1 MSRPS
6 RLGLL
11 ALALGAA
18 ALAAAYW
25 SALDAP
31 FYLDSRLHL
40 VERQHLHLAKISIQ
54 GLWDAMHLDFG
65 GRLYR
70 PLSNLTLALTYWA
83 SGLSPRAFRL
93 GNLAIHLAATA
104 AAAFLFLAVLQ
115 SPRVRGTRPGLGR
128 SAWCVALCAAA
139 LWAFHPVQTNVV
151 TYVIQ
156 RMAGLAGLFTFLS
169 VGCYLRARSTPETGW
184 NWRWAAAAG
193 AAAALALASKENAV
207 VIPLLWAAGE
217 WALLDPPGRRFPKRG
232 VGFLAGTVA
241 VGAAAAVVMLGPAFL
256 ETQRAVWAT
265 LPYSPLQRLLTEIRL
280 QANYLVL
287 LLVPDPRLLNLDA
300 QVTPSSGLLS
310 PPATLAMVLAVC
322 LGLGWALA
330 RRRKTPLAAF
340 CLLWFFGSQVVE
352 GTFLSLELYFEH
364 RLYIPSAAL
373 WLAVC
378 AAGARLARGRPRVR
392 VFAAVAVALFL
403 AAELTGTYARNQVW
417 AHPLTLLADTVVKAP
432 QKPRPRVNFGHFLRL
447 YGRLDLAQ
455 EELERALD
463 LGPDPATA
471 AAAHRNLAAV
481 ALARGDPD
489 AARSHLSQALT
500 LAPEKGGGIH
510 REWAAVELGEGNLN
524 AAYQHLEAAVART
537 PRDAQAWRLMGR
549 VLLRQGKP
557 ARAEV
562 AFRRSLR
569 FDPDAPGGWYGLGEA
584 LTARG
589 AFGEAARMYGEALR
603 RAPENTAY
611 QEAARR
617 SPRKTAGTGNAR

>member
-6 RLGLL
+6 RLVLL
-11 ALALGAA
+11 ALALAAA

-25 SALDAP
+25 PALDAP

-40 VERQHLHLAKISIQ
+40 VERQHLHLAKLSIQ
-54 GLWDAMHLDFG
+54 GLWDAVHLDFG

-83 SGLSPRAFRL
+83 SGLSPRAYRL
-93 GNLAIHLAATA
+93 GNLAIHLASTA

-115 SPRVRGTRPGLGR
+115 SPRIRRTRPGLGQ
-128 SAWCVALCAAA
+128 SAWGVALCAAA
-139 LWAFHPVQTNVV
+139 LWAFHPIQTNVV

-156 RMAGLAGLFTFLS
+156 RMASLAGLFTFLS
-169 VGCYLRARSTPETGW
+169 VGCYLRARRGVPGW
-184 NWRWAAAAG
+184 HWGWGTAAAATALLG
-193 AAAALALASKENAV
+193 LGSKESAATIVLLAAAAEAV
-207 VIPLLWAAGE
+207 LLDRPDHPGVLRGLRLSWLGVAAAGLAVLA
-217 WALLDPPGRRFPKRG
+217 WRG
-232 VGFLAGTVA
+232 
-241 VGAAAAVVMLGPAFL
+241 P
-256 ETQRAVWAT
+256 EVWAS
-265 LPYSPLQRLLTEIRL
+265 LQPLAETRPFGTWERVLTEARI
-280 QANYLVL
+280 QVNYLLV
-287 LLVPDPRLLNLDA
+287 LLVPDPRLLILDA
-300 QVTPSSGLLS
+300 DIPVSQGLLS
-310 PPATLAMVLAVC
+310 PPATAAMALAVVAA
-322 LGLGWALA
+322 LGWAVA
-330 RRRKTPLAAF
+330 RRKKHPLTAF
-340 CLLWFFGSQVVE
+340 CVLWFLLAQAAEASV
-352 GTFLSLELYFEH
+352 LPLELYFEH
-364 RLYIPSAAL
+364 RMYVPAAAL

-378 AAGARLARGRPRVR
+378 AAGAWLVRNRPRAR
-392 VFAAVAVALFL
+392 VFAAVVVALFL
-403 AAELTGTYARNQVW
+403 VAELTGTYARNQVW

-432 QKPRPRVNFGHFLRL
+432 QKPRPRVNFGYFLRL

-455 EELERALD
+455 EELERALELD
-463 LGPDPATA
+463 PDPTTA
-471 AAAHRNLAAV
+471 ATAHRNLAAV

-500 LAPEKGGGIH
+500 LAPAMGGGIH
-510 REWAAVELGEGNLN
+510 REWAAVELGQGNLR

-549 VLLRQGKP
+549 VLLRQGRP

-617 SPRKTAGTGNAR
+617 APRKTAGTGGAR